1 MKLINRE
8 IDALMSKLEE
18 ERNLAY
24 KKEQEDFKLNLKVQK
39 LAKSLHSEY
48 CKISL
53 TMRNIFSNNIGKAGY
68 DYWISKSISFLKLTP
83 KTPRWLPDNTRR
95 DIVLASADSS
105 SIEEVLTKLK
115 YTK

>member
-8 IDALMSKLEE
+8 IDALISKLEE

-24 KKEQEDFKLNLKVQK
+24 KKEQEDFKTNLKVIKLAQK
-39 LAKSLHSEY
+39 LELEY
-48 CKISL
+48 SK
-53 TMRNIFSNNIGKAGY
+53 FSKEMKKCLPHPGVIKNYWNNTA
-68 DYWISKSISFLKLTP
+68 ISFLKLTP